1 MKNYLL
7 VILIVIQGFFTSCE
21 EVIDLSLDTAAPR
34 LVIDAAIDWEKG
46 TPGSEQT
53 IRIHKTTGFYSN
65 VIPPVSGA
73 IVTVE
78 NSAGFVFT
86 FNQTEPGIYVC
97 LNFIPQLDETYF
109 LTVIV
114 EGETYTANEIMRAVP
129 VINRIEQGDEGG
141 FSGADTEVKFFFNDI
156 PNQTN
161 FYLGRYITPIKSFP
175 EFDAIEDRF
184 FENNELFGY
193 YSNEDLEAGMNINFT
208 LLGISENYYN
218 YMRILLGQT
227 SENNG
232 SPFQTP
238 PATVRGNIVNQTN
251 FNNFA
256 LGFFRVC
263 EKVTTDYIVQ

>member
-1 MKNYLL
+1 MKKLL
-7 VILIVIQGFFTSCE
+7 SCIAIFNFFWLTSCE
-21 EVIDLSLDTAAPR
+21 EVVELDLNTASPR

-46 TPGSEQT
+46 TPGNEQI
-53 IRIHKTTGFYSN
+53 IRIHKTTGFYSST
-65 VIPPVSGA
+65 IPAVSDA
-73 IVTVE
+73 LVTVE
-78 NSAGFVFT
+78 NSAGIVFS
-86 FNQTEPGIYVC
+86 FNETAPGIYVC
-97 LNFIPQLDETYF
+97 LDFIPIINESYL
-109 LTVIV
+109 LKVVV

-129 VINRIEQGDEGG
+129 SINRIEQTNEAG
-141 FSGADTEVKFFFNDI
+141 FSGSDIEIKFFFDDI

-161 FYLGRYITPIKSFP
+161 FYLGKYITPLKSFP

-193 YSNEDLEAGMNINFT
+193 YSNPDLESEMNINFS
-208 LLGISENYYN
+208 LLGISQNYFS

-256 LGFFRVC
+256 LGFFRVS
-263 EKVTTDYIVQ
+263 EKVTLDYIVQ

>member
-1 MKNYLL
+1 MKKYI
-7 VILIVIQGFFTSCE
+7 ILIIFLIQGFFSSCE
-21 EVIDLSLDTAAPR
+21 EVVDLRLDTAVPR
-34 LVIDAAIDWEKG
+34 LVIDAALDWEKE
-46 TPGSEQT
+46 TPGSEQI

-65 VIPPVSGA
+65 IIPPVSGA

-78 NSAGFVFT
+78 NSAGIVFT
-86 FNQTEPGIYVC
+86 FNQTDPGIYVC
-97 LNFIPQLDETYF
+97 FNFIPQMDETYF
-109 LTVIV
+109 LTVVV
-114 EGETYTANEIMRAVP
+114 EGETYTAIEIMRAVP

-141 FSGADTEVKFFFNDI
+141 FSGSEIEVKFFFNDF

-161 FYLGRYITPIKSFP
+161 FYLSRYITPFRINP

-184 FENNELFGY
+184 FEDNELFGY
-193 YSNEDLEAGMNINFT
+193 YSNEDLEAGMTIRFS
-208 LLGISENYYN
+208 LLGISQNYYN

-256 LGFFRVC
+256 LGFFRVS
-263 EKVTTDYIVQ
+263 EKVTVDYIVQ

>member
-1 MKNYLL
+1 M
-7 VILIVIQGFFTSCE
+7 
-21 EVIDLSLDTAAPR
+21 
-34 LVIDAAIDWEKG
+34 
-46 TPGSEQT
+46 
-53 IRIHKTTGFYSN
+53 
-65 VIPPVSGA
+65 
-73 IVTVE
+73 
-78 NSAGFVFT
+78 
-86 FNQTEPGIYVC
+86 
-97 LNFIPQLDETYF
+97 DETYF

-114 EGETYTANEIMRAVP
+114 EGETYTANEVMRAVP

-208 LLGISENYYN
+208 LLGTSENYYN